1 MSFLANPIKKSNS
14 CGPGRTT
21 KNVEMRFLKR
31 WTNLLTSS
39 YFLPLEGGSTTQ
51 RKAIQPGMA
60 LKALLTSS
68 LTQDAKE
75 RKKVKPLSCVQ
86 LFATSWSLACQSPSS
101 MGFSRQEYWSGL
113 PFPPPGHLPDPGIE
127 PGSPPLQA
135 DSVLSELP
143 GMPKW

>member
-75 RKKVKPLSCVQ
+75 RKKESEVAQ
-86 LFATSWSLACQSPSS
+86 LCPTLCHLMVSSLPVSFIHGIFQARILEWVAISS
-101 MGFSRQEYWSGL
+101 SRAS
-113 PFPPPGHLPDPGIE
+113 
-127 PGSPPLQA
+127 S
-135 DSVLSELP
+135 
-143 GMPKW
+143 